1 MESHLREMKEITD
14 KLASIGAKVAEE
26 DEVVTL
32 LGSLPSSYSGLV
44 PALEARENVT
54 LDYVQQSLIQE
65 EMKRKSANADGAVHT
80 EGDSALVGASRKE
93 YHWKPP
99 ICWKCN
105 ESGHIQ
111 CFCPREKDARH
122 EHGAK
127 AVKEI
132 SSLGGSTQDS
142 NSDNDLGVFVAG
154 SNMQQNGKWLI
165 DSGASSHMTSELQYL
180 SNYRPFEV
188 PETVG
193 LGDGRTVEALG
204 FGNVSLRM
212 LFSVS
217 GPKPAVL
224 HDVLYVPKLSC
235 NLFSVRAATSKGN
248 IVQFDKSKC
257 WIRRKSGRL
266 DGMGSLV
273 GKLYQLD
280 CESVPGSKE
289 QASQAC
295 VIDGVDL
302 WHQRLGHPSESRLN
316 DIVRKE
322 LVAGVKLPKASK
334 VSFCQGCVEGKMSR
348 KPFKTRSSES
358 GRSTRKLEIV
368 HSDVCGPMSSESLGG
383 RRYFVTFIDDFSR
396 CCKVYFL
403 KHKSE
408 VFQKFKE
415 FEAKVT
421 NQSGNRIGTL
431 RTDNGGGEYLSNE
444 FQDYL
449 ASKGI
454 THELTMP
461 HTPQQNGVAERM
473 NRTLQESARAML
485 AHANLPQG
493 YWAEAIAAAAYLR
506 NRVAIS
512 PVEQKTPHEM
522 WYGRRPNLSHL
533 HVFGC
538 IAYAQV
544 PDCERKK
551 FDGKARKLCFVGYC
565 TTSKDYRLFDE
576 ETLKLI
582 KSRDVNFN
590 ETVFE
595 LTSERPKETATVEPT
610 DRDSSAKSSDE
621 SSDVQQPV
629 TEPRRSQR
637 ERRPLIKYGIDEFV
651 DAAAEIEHQAFN
663 VTLID
668 EPNTLEGALSSEQS
682 VQWEQAAESESLMEN
697 QTWEL
702 EEDIYMRNPTAH
714 ARTKHI
720 NIRYREAVQEGPIE
734 LQYHHY
740 QRSRFKGFMRRL
752 DWSYSNVPTSGSV

>member
-1 MESHLREMKEITD
+1 
-14 KLASIGAKVAEE
+14 
-26 DEVVTL
+26 
-32 LGSLPSSYSGLV
+32 
-44 PALEARENVT
+44 
-54 LDYVQQSLIQE
+54 
-65 EMKRKSANADGAVHT
+65 
-80 EGDSALVGASRKE
+80 
-93 YHWKPP
+93 
-99 ICWKCN
+99 
-105 ESGHIQ
+105 
-111 CFCPREKDARH
+111 
-122 EHGAK
+122 
-127 AVKEI
+127 
-132 SSLGGSTQDS
+132 
-142 NSDNDLGVFVAG
+142 
-154 SNMQQNGKWLI
+154 
-165 DSGASSHMTSELQYL
+165 
-180 SNYRPFEV
+180 
-188 PETVG
+188 
-193 LGDGRTVEALG
+193 
-204 FGNVSLRM
+204 
-212 LFSVS
+212 
-217 GPKPAVL
+217 
-224 HDVLYVPKLSC
+224 
-235 NLFSVRAATSKGN
+235 
-248 IVQFDKSKC
+248 
-257 WIRRKSGRL
+257 
-266 DGMGSLV
+266 MGSLV

-295 VIDGVDL
+295 VIDEVDL

-322 LVAGVKLPKASK
+322 LVTGVKLPKASK

-431 RTDNGGGEYLSNE
+431 RTDNGGEYLSNE

-533 HVFGC
+533 RVFGC
-538 IAYAQV
+538 IAYAHV

-551 FDGKARKLCFVGYC
+551 FDGKARKLRFVGYC
-565 TTSKDYRLFDE
+565 TTSKGYRLFDE
-576 ETLKLI
+576 ETRKLI

-590 ETVFE
+590 EAVFE
-595 LTSERPKETATVEPT
+595 LTSERPKETATVEPMY
-610 DRDSSAKSSDE
+610 RDSSAESSDE

-637 ERRPLIKYGIDEFV
+637 ERRPLIRYGIDEFV

-682 VQWEQAAESESLMEN
+682 VQWEQAAESECRSLMEN

-702 EEDIYMRNPTAH
+702 EEDIYMRNPIAH

-740 QRSRFKGFMRRL
+740 QRSRFKGFVRRL
-752 DWSYSNVPTSGSV
+752 DWSYSNVPTSGSVEKLNYKLEFEH